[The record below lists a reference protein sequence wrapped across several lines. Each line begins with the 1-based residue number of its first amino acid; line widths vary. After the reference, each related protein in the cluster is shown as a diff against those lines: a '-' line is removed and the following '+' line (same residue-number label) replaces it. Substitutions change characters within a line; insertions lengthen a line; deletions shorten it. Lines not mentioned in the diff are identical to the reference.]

1 MATVHGGVYS
11 LLYNSNNNDIVRT
24 CWLQWIIIA
33 DNGILAV
40 TGRFWQKNTH
50 SHNTYTYSIYRI
62 LYFCTHDVL
71 LPISLDIYAVR
82 WIRLILEVIYRFL
95 MFAGDNLKVC
105 QSKKSC
111 CNAATEA
118 RLIDMVDSE
127 YKRHLA
133 AQAGYV
139 YDLLNSTAHHLQ
151 GKQKTK

>member
-1 MATVHGGVYS
+1 MLITMNYYCPQRDPRRDRKVPTEKYTRVQM
-11 LLYNSNNNDIVRT
+11 YNT
-24 CWLQWIIIA
+24 CTYIYA
-33 DNGILAV
+33 
-40 TGRFWQKNTH
+40 
-50 SHNTYTYSIYRI
+50 YTY
-62 LYFCTHDVL
+62 DVL
-71 LPISLDIYAVR
+71 LPISSDILLCAVR

-95 MFAGDNLKVC
+95 VFAGDNLKVC
-105 QSKKSC
+105 QSRKSC